1 MQVIDIIKEQNS
13 KDVLPKD
20 TSITKYFRFRGIVFS
35 STILPDDRYLLQIS
49 SNEEYNVKRIN
60 PLTIVK
66 IYDNEISH
74 NTLRKHL
81 NIFLDK
87 YHKNSYGQ
95 EKIYD

>member
-13 KDVLPKD
+13 KDVLP
-20 TSITKYFRFRGIVFS
+20 
-35 STILPDDRYLLQIS
+35 
-49 SNEEYNVKRIN
+49 
-60 PLTIVK
+60 
-66 IYDNEISH
+66 